1 MTEPVMEVGAGI
13 RDYIAKALSPQES
26 IKFEA
31 RIEDLLKNVE
41 IARLK
46 KGSLCSKSKKE
57 I

>member
-1 MTEPVMEVGAGI
+1 MEVGAGI